1 MGDFIKIFIVAS
13 LIISFLL
20 WSYFPTL
27 VYAHPIVID
36 SNPKQF
42 QSLETAPD
50 RVIIY
55 YSEPIVLQ
63 YSQISVIDSEG
74 DRVDDGNA
82 ENYNGDSSTISVPLK
97 SDLSEGTFTINT
109 KVLSAV
115 DGHVVDESI
124 VFSIGEGEGDF
135 TQVKSGSKNI
145 FDLLS
150 IENALSRISGYVGQ
164 IVIVGAAFIFLWIQ
178 KPLSK
183 FEWIKSFLQPNLNLI
198 KKNAIK
204 LIVIGNILILLSIG
218 ATVLIQSYAIGGSVG
233 DVFTTEFGKII
244 IVRLS
249 LSLILLGFLL
259 FCYKKFS
266 SKSKREIN
274 EVRYF
279 ITIIGLGL
287 SILFTNSL
295 ISHSAAL
302 NNFVPILID
311 FFHGIAASFWI
322 GGLIFLTFVFI
333 SKIFLIKDENLKA
346 KIISTI
352 IPRFSIIV
360 IPVLG
365 SISITGPTLLWSL
378 ESNLSTTITSL
389 YGKILIIKLI
399 IAGIMIIIGGY
410 HQFITEKRIST
421 LSIRNIG
428 EKGYSKETIANE
440 ANIFKKLIW
449 SLRIETIL
457 GISLLFVVSILAN
470 MVLPSGEMPSSTNIT
485 TNITNYTETF
495 NSQNQMKNNNI
506 YSTVVYTEDQ
516 KIEINLQ
523 PARLGQNQIFVYFT
537 DYNNKPID
545 SISNATLKLS
555 QLERNI
561 GPIQID
567 MEKIS
572 NGKFNAVIPI
582 STLGLWNL
590 EIQGKTLQPNTP
602 NTIANLQVNIKPRI
616 SDLQFNITEY
626 KTPESSLLL
635 YPVYQASTNSI
646 WVGDSQPGSGR
657 LWEFDIENDKY
668 KKHKINDINLI
679 TLSVFDSKN
688 RNILWFLDPTSS
700 ILGKYNTD
708 TNETETFELPSKAI
722 ISGLTIDNNEN
733 IWMTVIQDNSIL
745 KYDINKNEFETFRIP
760 TENSRPAGI
769 IYDENNDYIWF
780 AESSVGKIGRL
791 DIKSKTIT
799 EYPNASDSNTID
811 NNILAEPTFLLLDP
825 QTSNIYISDHEKNSV
840 FLFNTFTS
848 DFKEYKL
855 TDTNGLAFG
864 MALDAYNNLWVA
876 QHISDTLA
884 ILDPETGE
892 TINIDIPTSNSFVQ
906 YLVTDS
912 KKDVWFAEQRGNALG
927 KITTKFIP
935 SVTPQPT
942 NTNQETS
949 TINNKSDNTN
959 NQTVTNIPNIISF
972 EKISF
977 NDLFGP
983 FVIIALVAS
992 TILYLNSS
1000 NQLRKKLIEI
1010 ENIEN
1015 RKKQNGSKKKR
1026 TK

>member
-1 MGDFIKIFIVAS
+1 MAVFIMGEFIKIFLLSS
-13 LIISFLL
+13 LIFSFLL
-20 WSYFPTL
+20 CSSSYFPSL
-27 VYAHPIVID
+27 VYAHPIVTD

-50 RVIIY
+50 KVIVY
-55 YSEPIVLQ
+55 FSEPIVLQ

-74 DRVDDGNA
+74 NRVDDGNA

-97 SDLSEGTFTINT
+97 SDLGEGTFTINT

-115 DGHVVDESI
+115 DGHVVDESL
-124 VFSIGEGEGDF
+124 VFSIGKGDF
-135 TQVKSGSKNI
+135 TQVQSSSKDI

-150 IENALSRISGYVGQ
+150 IENSLSRIPGYIGQ

-183 FEWIKSFLQPNLNLI
+183 FEWIKSFLKPTLYLI

-204 LIVIGNILILLSIG
+204 LIIIGDSLVILSIG
-218 ATVLIQSYAIGGSVG
+218 ATVLIQSSAIGGSVG
-233 DVFTTEFGKII
+233 DVLTTEFGKII

-249 LSLILLGFLL
+249 LALILLGFLL

-266 SKSKREIN
+266 RSKREIN

-279 ITIIGLGL
+279 ITIVALGL
-287 SILFTNSL
+287 SMLFTNSL

-302 NNFVPILID
+302 KNFGPVLID
-311 FFHGIAASFWI
+311 YFHGIAASLWI
-322 GGLIFLTFVFI
+322 GSLIFLTFVFL
-333 SKIFLIKDENLKA
+333 SKIFLIKDEELKA
-346 KIISTI
+346 KIISTV

-378 ESNLSTTITSL
+378 ESSLSTTIASL

-410 HQFITEKRIST
+410 HQFITEKKIST
-421 LSIRNIG
+421 LYIRNIG
-428 EKGYSKETIANE
+428 EKGHSKETITHE
-440 ANIFKKLIW
+440 ANVFKKLMW

-470 MVLPSGEMPSSTNIT
+470 MVLPSGEITSS
-485 TNITNYTETF
+485 TNITNYTETI
-495 NSQNQMKNNNI
+495 NPQNQTKNSDI

-523 PARLGQNQIFVYFT
+523 PARLGQNEIFVYFT

-572 NGKFNAVIPI
+572 NGRFNAVIPI

-616 SDLQFNITEY
+616 TDLQFNITEY

-635 YPVYQASTNSI
+635 YPIYQTSTNSI

-657 LWEFDIENDKY
+657 LWNFDIENQIY
-668 KKHKINDINLI
+668 KEHKINGINLI
-679 TLSVFDSKN
+679 TLSVFDTNN

-708 TNETETFELPSKAI
+708 TSKTETFELPSKGV

-745 KYDINKNEFETFRIP
+745 KYDINKKEFETFKIP
-760 TENSRPAGI
+760 TENSRPLGI
-769 IYDENNDYIWF
+769 IYDENNDYIWL
-780 AESSVGKIGRL
+780 AESIGKIGQL

-799 EYPNASDSNTID
+799 EYPNVSKSNTVG
-811 NNILAEPTFLLLDP
+811 NNILAEPTALLLDP

-848 DFKEYKL
+848 DFKEYQL
-855 TDTNGLAFG
+855 TDSNGLAFG
-864 MALDAYNNLWVA
+864 MALDNYNNLWIA
-876 QHISDTLA
+876 QHVLDTLA
-884 ILDPETGE
+884 ILDPQTEE
-892 TINIDIPTSNSFVQ
+892 TINIDIPTSGSFVQ

-912 KKDVWFAEQRGNALG
+912 KKDVWFAEQRGNALA
-927 KITTKFIP
+927 KVTVKFIP
-935 SVTPQPT
+935 SNTQTIGTVPGTATIDNNNNNYNKTVSNIT
-942 NTNQETS
+942 NT
-949 TINNKSDNTN
+949 
-959 NQTVTNIPNIISF
+959 VLF
-972 EKISF
+972 EKIKF
-977 NDLFGP
+977 NDFFGP
-983 FVIIALVAS
+983 FIIIALVAS

-1000 NQLRKKLIEI
+1000 NQLRKKLLEI

-1015 RKKQNGSKKKR
+1015 RKKQKDNKR
-1026 TK
+1026 

>member
-1 MGDFIKIFIVAS
+1 MRELIKVFLFAS

-20 WSYFPTL
+20 CSSSYFTSSV
-27 VYAHPIVID
+27 VYGHPIVTD

-50 RVIIY
+50 RVVVY
-55 YSEPIVLQ
+55 FTEPIVLQ

-74 DRVDDGNA
+74 NRVDDENA

-115 DGHVVDESI
+115 DGHVVDESL
-124 VFSIGEGEGDF
+124 VFSIGEEKGDF
-135 TQVKSGSKNI
+135 TQLESGSKDI

-150 IENALSRISGYVGQ
+150 IENALSRIPGYIGQ
-164 IVIVGAAFIFLWIQ
+164 IVIVGAAFMFLWIQ

-183 FEWIKSFLQPNLNLI
+183 FEWIKSFLQPNLYLI
-198 KKNAIK
+198 KKNVIK
-204 LIVIGNILILLSIG
+204 LMVIGDSLILLSIG
-218 ATVLIQSYAIGGSVG
+218 ATVLIQSSAIGGSVG
-233 DVFTTEFGKII
+233 DVLSTEFGKII

-249 LSLILLGFLL
+249 LAFILLGFLL

-266 SKSKREIN
+266 RSKREIHV
-274 EVRYF
+274 VRYF
-279 ITIIGLGL
+279 ITIAGLGL

-302 NNFVPILID
+302 NNFGPILID
-311 FFHGIAASFWI
+311 YFHGIAASFWI
-322 GGLIFLTFVFI
+322 GGLIFLTFVFL
-333 SKIFLIKDENLKA
+333 SKIFLIKDEELKA
-346 KIISTI
+346 KIISTV

-378 ESNLSTTITSL
+378 ENNLSTTIASL

-399 IAGIMIIIGGY
+399 IAGVMIIIGGY

-421 LSIRNIG
+421 LSIKNIE
-428 EKGYSKETIANE
+428 EKGHIKETIAHE
-440 ANIFKKLIW
+440 TNIFKKLMW

-470 MVLPSGEMPSSTNIT
+470 MALPSGEIPS
-485 TNITNYTETF
+485 TNITNYIETINF
-495 NSQNQMKNNNI
+495 QNQTKNIDI

-516 KIEINLQ
+516 KIEIYLQ
-523 PARLGQNQIFVYFT
+523 PARLGQNNIFIDFT

-545 SISNATLKLS
+545 IINNATLKLS

-561 GPIQID
+561 GPIHID

-572 NGKFNAVIPI
+572 NGRFNATIPI

-590 EIQGKTLQPNTP
+590 EIQGKTLQSNTP
-602 NTIANLQVNIKPRI
+602 NTIANLEVNIKPRI
-616 SDLQFNITEY
+616 TDLQFNITEY

-657 LWEFDIENDKY
+657 LWEFDIENQSY
-668 KKHKINDINLI
+668 NEHKVNGINLI
-679 TLSVFDSKN
+679 TLSVFDTAN

-708 TNETETFELPSKAI
+708 TNETETFELPVKGV

-745 KYDINKNEFETFRIP
+745 KYDINKNEFETFKIP
-760 TENSRPAGI
+760 TQNSRPLGI
-769 IYDENNDYIWF
+769 IYDEKHDYIWF
-780 AESSVGKIGRL
+780 AESGVGNIGRL
-791 DIKSKTIT
+791 DIKSKTFT
-799 EYPNASDSNTID
+799 EYPNVSESNTVEK
-811 NNILAEPTFLLLDP
+811 NLLAEPTSLLLDP

-848 DFKEYKL
+848 DFKEYPL
-855 TDTNGLAFG
+855 SDINGLAFG
-864 MALDAYNNLWVA
+864 MALDAYNNLWIA
-876 QHISDTLA
+876 QHVSDTLA
-884 ILDPETGE
+884 ILDPETEE
-892 TINIDIPTSNSFVQ
+892 TINIDIPTSSSFVQ

-912 KKDVWFAEQRGNALG
+912 KKDVWFAEQRGNALA
-927 KITTKFIP
+927 KVTAKFIP
-935 SVTPQPT
+935 SNPQAIDT
-942 NTNQETS
+942 VQETA
-949 TINNKSDNTN
+949 TIDNNENNN
-959 NQTVTNIPNIISF
+959 NQTVSNITNTLLF
-972 EKISF
+972 EKIRF

-983 FVIIALVAS
+983 FIIIALVVS
-992 TILYLNSS
+992 TILYLNSN
-1000 NQLRKKLIEI
+1000 NQLRKKLLEI
-1010 ENIEN
+1010 ESIEN
-1015 RKKQNGSKKKR
+1015 RKKEKS
-1026 TK
+1026 TKMKTK